1 MKKWN
6 ERSSEAANLLNPAFC
21 CAILT
26 SSVIGYNIT
35 KDEGFPLPLAFIAL
49 PIVLQAKTRQMLPIT
64 TRTSLGAWIRNNAD
78 LRLSIQ
84 DRIIPIKPYVQESIL
99 FGLLH
104 DWLLLDEKGRLITPK
119 TKNDVN
125 KFLRELEGETR
136 DCIKRSNFVG
146 RWFAKA
152 GSTETVMALWG
163 VRP

>member
-26 SSVIGYNIT
+26 SSVIGYNNIEN
-35 KDEGFPLPLAFIAL
+35 EGFPLPLAFIVL
-49 PIVLQAKTRQMLPIT
+49 PIILQAKTRKMLPRST
-64 TRTSLGAWIRNNAD
+64 STSLGAWIRNNAH
-78 LRLSIQ
+78 LRLNVQ

-104 DWLLLDEKGRLITPK
+104 DWLFLDGNGKIK
-119 TKNDVN
+119 TSKTNYDVT
-125 KFLRELEGETR
+125 KFSRELEGETR
-136 DCIKRSNFVG
+136 DCIKRSNLVG
-146 RWFAKA
+146 KWFAKA

>member
-21 CAILT
+21 CVILT
-26 SSVIGYNIT
+26 SSVIGYNTT
-35 KDEGFPLPLAFIAL
+35 KDEGFPLPLAFIVL
-49 PIVLQAKTRQMLPIT
+49 PIILQAKTRIMLPRS
-64 TRTSLGAWIRNNAD
+64 TRTSLGAWIRENAH
-78 LRLSIQ
+78 LRLSVQ
-84 DRIIPIKPYVQESIL
+84 DRITPIKPYVQESIL

-104 DWLLLDEKGRLITPK
+104 EWLFLDENGRLKTQK
-119 TKNDVN
+119 TKTDVN

-136 DCIKRSNFVG
+136 DCIKHSNLVG